1 LVAVKIFSLQDRHS
15 WQIEQEVYRL
25 PQMKHKN
32 ILTYLGAER
41 RGEGLNTE
49 YWLITEYHSY
59 GSLWD
64 YLKAYTVDWNQ
75 LLTIAQGIAR
85 GLRFIKKKAFNVR
98 TIPPKDIYLFNPF
111 FFLAKNKQNNC
122 FLISF
127 LTLLFQFLKPKTF
140 RTN

>member
-85 GLRFIKKKAFNVR
+85 GLHFIKKKHLLLELFLR
-98 TIPPKDIYLFNPF
+98 KISIYLTLSSFWHRI
-111 FFLAKNKQNNC
+111 NKIIVN
-122 FLISF
+122 
-127 LTLLFQFLKPKTF
+127 
-140 RTN
+140 

>member
-1 LVAVKIFSLQDRHS
+1 LVAVKIFSLQDRVS

-32 ILTYLGAER
+32 LLTYLGAER

-49 YWLITEYHSY
+49 YWLITEYHPH

-85 GLRFIKKKAFNVR
+85 GFYFC
-98 TIPPKDIYLFNPF
+98 LFSSY
-111 FFLAKNKQNNC
+111 
-122 FLISF
+122 SF
-127 LTLLFQFLKPKTF
+127 E
-140 RTN
+140 